1 MTASEIRKALRFL
14 YRFNNLCPT
23 AKNLEEAILFHM
35 EVRNAAQL
43 TFGAFRAALE
53 NGKLVITRRPQ
64 TDERQIDFLAEYFC
78 LKYEKGGTK

>member
-35 EVRNAAQL
+35 ELKKAAQL
-43 TFGAFRAALE
+43 TFGAFRAAME
-53 NGKLVITRRPQ
+53 DGKLVITRCRE

-78 LKYEKGGTK
+78 LKFEKGGLK

>member
-14 YRFNNLCPT
+14 YRFNNLCLR
-23 AKNLEEAILFHM
+23 AKNLEEEILFHM

-43 TFGAFRAALE
+43 TFGVFRAAIE
-53 NGKLVITRRPQ
+53 DGKLVITRCRE